1 MIGLN
6 ADARILAEKAQ
17 TECQSYRLQY
27 DVPPTVEYISKHIAN
42 IQQVC
47 FYIVCNYFLNLFI
60 LLFYLFV
67 VYFILF
73 YFITSF
79 FSYQLIHTYD
89 YEINKEIKK

>member
-17 TECQSYRLQY
+17 TECQSYLLQY

-47 FYIVCNYFLNLFI
+47 FYIVCNYFLNLF
-60 LLFYLFV
+60 LL
-67 VYFILF
+67 LF
-73 YFITSF
+73 YFICCVF
-79 FSYQLIHTYD
+79 YFIL
-89 YEINKEIKK
+89 